1 MAGGIKEAFL
11 VPDKTPPKET
21 ASETEEVQ
29 QAHPHHKDKGHVV
42 KTAFGEQM
50 SGAIADIADG
60 DDEK

>member
-1 MAGGIKEAFL
+1 MPE
-11 VPDKTPPKET
+11 KTPPKET

-60 DDEK
+60 DDED

>member
-1 MAGGIKEAFL
+1 MPEQ
-11 VPDKTPPKET
+11 TPQEP
-21 ASETEEVQ
+21 ASNPEEIQ

-60 DDEK
+60 DDA